1 MELTEESSGTY
12 SSLCTTLG
20 AAESF
25 SPSHLSKP
33 EIASLIDRAQNF
45 YLGGFFLTHG
55 LESALIL
62 AKHAAEKNKV
72 SAAVLLGNLRGLRCV
87 LSQFEI
93 PELPGV
99 RPH

>member
-1 MELTEESSGTY
+1 VRH

-72 SAAVLLGNLRGLRCV
+72 SLASVFPRHGRSEVSPVRFGER
-87 LSQFEI
+87 
-93 PELPGV
+93 ELPRIA
-99 RPH
+99 RPEAR